1 MNMNFR
7 TNSCRSSHFNH
18 VAVALSLMILGAAPV
33 CASENATKNSNG
45 KVYSPYVGE
54 SYPQDVYFGDTHLH
68 TSNSPD
74 AGFFSTTL
82 GPDDAYRFATGNEV
96 VSSTGQKV
104 KLNRPL
110 DFLVVADHAEY
121 YGVVPSLIKGAP
133 SLLADPVGKRWF
145 DTYHGSSSGGQK
157 VFQELV
163 ASSSGATNEEMI
175 KDPKIKQNVWESA
188 NAIAEQY
195 NVPGKFTALLGFEW
209 SSIINGNNLH
219 RVVVYRD
226 GPDKVNTTVPMSSLD
241 DSDPE
246 ALWQRM
252 EAYEKQTGG
261 QVLAIPHNG
270 NWSNGMMFQ
279 LDTVDGKPF
288 DKAYAKT
295 RSRWEPLYEVT
306 QMKGDGEAHPFLSPD
321 DEFADFET
329 WDKGNV
335 TAMVAKTN
343 EMLKTEYAREA
354 FKDGLALEKKLGVNP
369 FKFGLIGST
378 DAHTGLVTTRE
389 DNNFSKNPHMEPS
402 KDRTGAPLIK
412 SPIDDSLTYY
422 GTDMSASGLAAV
434 WAVDNTREALWDAMK
449 RKEVYATTGNRLKV
463 RVFGGWDFKSS
474 DLDRADF
481 AKYGYHNGVPMG
493 GDLAKAAKG
502 KKPGFMI
509 KAMRDADGPNLDR
522 VQVIKGWVDN
532 KGEKQERIYDVALSD
547 DRKIGKNGRST
558 ESVGTTVNIRDASY
572 TNSIG
577 EPVMDVFWTDPDFN
591 ANQSAFYYVRVI
603 EIPTPRWTAYDAK
616 FYEME
621 MPKGTPMTVQD
632 RAYTSQI
639 WYTPKGK

>member
-1 MNMNFR
+1 MSPAWGND
-7 TNSCRSSHFNH
+7 NS
-18 VAVALSLMILGAAPV
+18 AKTDKA
-33 CASENATKNSNG
+33 
-45 KVYSPYVGE
+45 YSPYVGE

-82 GPDDAYRFATGNEV
+82 GPDDAYRFASGNEV

-121 YGVVPSLIKGAP
+121 YGLVPSLIKGDP

-145 DTYHGSSSGGQK
+145 DTYHGSSSGGMT
-157 VFQELV
+157 VFQEII
-163 ASSSGATNEEMI
+163 ASAGGATNEEMI
-175 KDPKIKQNVWESA
+175 KDPKVKRSAWESA
-188 NAIAEQY
+188 NAVAELY

-209 SSIINGNNLH
+209 SSVINGNNLH

-226 GPDKVNTTVPMSSLD
+226 GPDKVNTTVPMSSMD
-241 DSDPE
+241 DLDPE
-246 ALWQRM
+246 ALWRRM
-252 EAYEKQTGG
+252 AEYEKKTGG

-279 LDTVDGKPF
+279 LETVSGKPF
-288 DKAYAKT
+288 DANYAKT
-295 RSRWEPLYEVT
+295 RIRWEPLYEVT

-335 TAMVAKTN
+335 TAMEAKTN
-343 EMLKTEYAREA
+343 KMLKTEYAREA

-378 DAHTGLVTTRE
+378 DAHTGLATTRE
-389 DNNFSKNPHMEPS
+389 DNNFSKNPHMEPG
-402 KDRTGAPLIK
+402 KDRTSAPLIK
-412 SPIDDSLTYY
+412 SPVDDSLTYY

-434 WAVDNTREALWDAMK
+434 WATDNTREALWDAMK
-449 RKEVYATTGNRLKV
+449 RKEVYATSGNRLKV
-463 RVFGGWDFKSS
+463 RVFGGWNFKRS

-481 AKYGYHNGVPMG
+481 SRYGYHNGVPMG
-493 GDLAKAAKG
+493 GDLVNAQKG
-502 KKPGFMI
+502 KIPGFMI

-522 VQVIKGWVDN
+522 VQVIKGWVDS
-532 KGEKQERIYDVALSD
+532 KGKKQERIYDVALSD
-547 DRKIGKNGRST
+547 GRKVGKNGRST
-558 ESVGTTVNIRDASY
+558 KSVGTTVDIKDASY

-577 EPVMDVFWTDPDFN
+577 EPMMEVFWSDPDFN
-591 ANQSAFYYVRVI
+591 AKQSAFYYVRVI

-616 FYEME
+616 FYGIK
-621 MPKGTPMTVQD
+621 MPEGTPMTVQD
-632 RAYTSQI
+632 RAYTSPI
-639 WYTPKGK
+639 WYTAK